1 MTTGERWGLTL
12 GAMLFVC
19 ALAPLGVGCGGSATL
34 YRGDV
39 SVEPERENPVRLEA
53 EQREA
58 AEQLDGL
65 LASPERS
72 CDGVCE
78 LEALICDLSMTCV
91 VTRSSSQTSP
101 SCQRTMTT
109 SSRMD
114 SPTTEETC
122 ESTGA
127 SMPAPMPAA

>member
-78 LEALICDLSMTCV
+78 LEALICDLSERICGIAERHPSDAAMRSRCV
-91 VTRSSSQTSP
+91 DAQSRCDRARQRVAERC
-101 SCQRTMTT
+101 SCEV
-109 SSRMD
+109 
-114 SPTTEETC
+114 P
-122 ESTGA
+122 
-127 SMPAPMPAA
+127 